1 MTTTPESA
9 GSVDEASART
19 WGFRGTAWF
28 VVCLPL
34 LPVLL
39 LRMIPDIAAMTS
51 TASTL
56 RLLAVHAGLLAFV
69 SFAVSVVLGA
79 RFSVVERMFVSLDRM
94 YRFHRRWAGAV
105 AAFLVAHVLLMLASV
120 ASSGDTVTTLL
131 RPDPGV
137 RVFAGVV
144 AFVGFVVVIV
154 ITVWVRL
161 RHETFLRVH
170 RVFGAVFAIAAL
182 HALRVPAFA
191 GQSPWLNGYLAI
203 VTFVGLASW
212 FYRSGLG
219 RTLVRRYFYEVA
231 DIRLVRADVTEV
243 TLMPL
248 EDPIQ
253 FTPGQLVFIGI
264 DDDAV
269 TREQHPFS
277 ITSAPSERE
286 LRLVVKA
293 IGDFTT
299 RLRSVVPGS
308 MVRVEGPYGG
318 FWRAGAGE
326 QRQIWI
332 AGGIGV
338 TPFLSIARSLD
349 TDALDI
355 DFFYC
360 TDDAD
365 AAVFLDEFYAI
376 ADRHPRLRVIPIRA
390 DAMGFLT
397 AADVQAVSGDLSRS
411 EIFMCGPPAMIDA
424 LTKQFAHLG
433 ITHLH
438 YEDFRLRPR
447 AA

>member
-1 MTTTPESA
+1 MTTTPEST
-9 GSVDEASART
+9 GSVDAVSTRT
-19 WGFRGTAWF
+19 LGFRGTAWF
-28 VVCLPL
+28 MVCLPL

-56 RLLAVHAGLLAFV
+56 RLLAIHAGLLGYV

-79 RFSVVERMFVSLDRM
+79 RFPFVERMFVSLDRM
-94 YRFHRRWAGAV
+94 YRFHRRLAAAV

-120 ASSGDTVTTLL
+120 SVSGEAATTLL
-131 RPDPGV
+131 TPDPGW
-137 RVFAGVV
+137 RVFAGVI
-144 AFVGFVVVIV
+144 AFVGFCTVIV
-154 ITVWVRL
+154 ITVVARL
-161 RHETFLRVH
+161 RHEVFLRVH
-170 RVFGAVFAIAAL
+170 RVFGVVFAIGAL

-191 GQSPWLNGYLAI
+191 GQSRWFSGYLAA
-203 VTFVGLASW
+203 VTAVGLGAW

-219 RTLVRRYFYEVA
+219 RTLVRRYFYEVS
-231 DIRLVRADVTEV
+231 DIRLVRPDVTEV
-243 TLMPL
+243 TLVPL
-248 EDPIQ
+248 EDPLQ
-253 FTPGQLVFIGI
+253 FTPGQLVFIGV

-299 RLRSVVPGS
+299 GLRSVVPGS

-318 FWRAGAGE
+318 FWREGAGE
-326 QRQIWI
+326 QRQVWI

-349 TDALDI
+349 TDTLDI
-355 DFFYC
+355 DFYYC
-360 TDDAD
+360 TEDAD
-365 AAVFLDEFYAI
+365 AAVFLDELYAI
-376 ADRHPRLRVIPIRA
+376 ADRHPRLRVIPVRA
-390 DAMGFLT
+390 DALGFLT
-397 AADVQAVSGDLSRS
+397 AADVQAVSGDLSKT

-424 LTKQFAHLG
+424 LTTQFAQLG
-433 ITHLH
+433 VTHVH
-438 YEDFRLRPR
+438 FEDFRLRPR
-447 AA
+447 VA